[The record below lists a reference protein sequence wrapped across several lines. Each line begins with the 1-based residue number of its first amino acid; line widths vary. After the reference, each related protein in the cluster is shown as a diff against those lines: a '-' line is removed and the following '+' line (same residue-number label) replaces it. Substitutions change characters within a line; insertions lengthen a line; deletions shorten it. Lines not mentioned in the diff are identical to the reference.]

1 MLLAAGLHALC
12 RAFEVPKLPAVS
24 QPQDWQY
31 DLSDWVASI
40 VCSPVVEVEGGGR
53 QVAVVVAAA
62 KERCRTWREKVGGE
76 GRRGG
81 SGALKSSGERTG
93 SSSSSSS
100 SNAAAVLAGMA
111 SIDMSAMD

>member
-12 RAFEVPKLPAVS
+12 RAFEVPKPPAAS

-31 DLSDWVASI
+31 DLSDWVANI
-40 VCSPVVEVEGGGR
+40 VCSTVVEVEGGGR

-62 KERCRTWREKVGGE
+62 KERCRTWREKVGSK

-81 SGALKSSGERTG
+81 SGALKSSGEGAG
-93 SSSSSSS
+93 SSSSSA
-100 SNAAAVLAGMA
+100 AAAVLAGMA

>member
-1 MLLAAGLHALC
+1 M
-12 RAFEVPKLPAVS
+12 
-24 QPQDWQY
+24 
-31 DLSDWVASI
+31 
-40 VCSPVVEVEGGGR
+40 VEVEGGGR

-62 KERCRTWREKVGGE
+62 KERCRTWREKVGSE

-81 SGALKSSGERTG
+81 SGALKSSGEGAG

-100 SNAAAVLAGMA
+100 SSSRNAAAVLAGMA